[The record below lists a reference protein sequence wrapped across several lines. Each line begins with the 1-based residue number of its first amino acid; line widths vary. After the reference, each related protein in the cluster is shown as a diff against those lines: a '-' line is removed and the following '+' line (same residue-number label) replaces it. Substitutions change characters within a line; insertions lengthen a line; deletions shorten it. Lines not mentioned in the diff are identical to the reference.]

1 VMYGPQSQDPDK
13 FSLALILQFGG
24 TSGSGFLSQPEVDT
38 AEAALKKFGEFKKG
52 VFRRTS
58 GTGKRNMD
66 GMQAIWEHVN
76 GRPMV
81 YPKPRLI
88 NPAFMDPTNYEWTKV
103 DGTSNV
109 AEKLFP
115 VSSERGAESR
125 IVKFESGAPHA
136 LRGRAVYYT
145 LSGSGTVGSEPL
157 RAMTSFYLDAGES
170 GEITARETVE
180 ILQLG
185 MPKLSGMTASVAQ
198 AAA

>member
-1 VMYGPQSQDPDK
+1 M
-13 FSLALILQFGG
+13 I
-24 TSGSGFLSQPEVDT
+24 
-38 AEAALKKFGEFKKG
+38 
-52 VFRRTS
+52 
-58 GTGKRNMD
+58 
-66 GMQAIWEHVN
+66 
-76 GRPMV
+76 
-81 YPKPRLI
+81 YPKPRLL

-103 DGTSNV
+103 DGTAKV

-125 IVKFESGAPHA
+125 IVKFESGADHA

-145 LSGSGTVGSEPL
+145 LSGSGTVGGEPL
-157 RAMTSFYLDAGES
+157 RAMTSFYLDADETVK
-170 GEITARETVE
+170 ITARETVE